1 VLRMRRTVTAPMAL
15 AALFLFATIGPV
27 QAAPGPPQQVDLFSC
42 ATYAEGAWSID
53 HTKDAYIRFGW
64 ATNTWKQ
71 LRQFLNVA
79 TLVVRVDGVKVRYQA
94 ARWGLPYYDDEAA
107 YWGVWWS
114 TRLPRFADGE
124 HRTVTLQLFFAKRHF
139 DGIDY
144 FGPGRFY
151 EPRLS
156 CTVTAK

>member
-1 VLRMRRTVTAPMAL
+1 MRRTLALPLTL
-15 AALFLFATIGPV
+15 AAAFMFTAIGPV

-42 ATYAEGAWSID
+42 AALAGGEWSVD
-53 HTKDAYIRFGW
+53 HTKDVYIKFGW

-79 TLVVRVDGVKVRYQA
+79 TLVVRVDGVKVRHA
-94 ARWGLPYYDDEAA
+94 GARWGLPSFEEEGQ
-107 YWGVWWS
+107 YWLTWWS
-114 TRLPRFADGE
+114 TRVPKFGDGE
-124 HRTVTLQLFFAKRHF
+124 SRTVTLQLYFAKRHF

-156 CTVTAK
+156 CTVTAT